1 MNSDLIDL
9 LWEGLL
15 ETLYM
20 VFWSS
25 LFALAMGIVLG
36 VTLVVTLVVTEKG
49 GILEAPKLHKTIG
62 TIINS
67 VRSLPLI
74 ILIVLLLPLSRL
86 IVGTTLGPTAAIV
99 SLSIGAAPFL
109 GRIIESALKEVSAG
123 KIEAAKSVGA
133 TPFTIIFRVLIPEA
147 MPALVRGITI
157 GIIGITEFTAVA
169 GAIGAGGLGSLAI
182 RFGYQ
187 RFREDVLIAT
197 VLIIIVLVQLI
208 QWSGDFLVKSINKK
222 RYKFE

>member
-1 MNSDLIDL
+1 MRDDLIDL
-9 LWEGLL
+9 LWKGLL

-25 LFALAMGIVLG
+25 LFALVLG
-36 VTLVVTLVVTEKG
+36 MTLGVTLVVTEKG
-49 GILEAPKLHKTIG
+49 GILEAPRLHKVISTL
-62 TIINS
+62 INS
-67 VRSLPLI
+67 VRSLPFI
-74 ILIVLLLPLSRL
+74 ILIVLLLPLSRWV
-86 IVGTTLGPTAAIV
+86 VGTTLGPTAAIV

-109 GRIIESALKEVSAG
+109 GRIIENTLKEVSPG
-123 KIEAAKSVGA
+123 KVEAAKSIGA
-133 TPFTIIFRVLIPEA
+133 PPFTIIFHVLIPEA
-147 MPALVRGITI
+147 LPALVRGITI

-187 RFREDVLIAT
+187 RFREDVLFAT
-197 VLIIIVLVQLI
+197 VILIILLVQLI
-208 QWSGDFLVKSINKK
+208 QWGGDFIAGQISKK

>member
-1 MNSDLIDL
+1 MRDDLIDL
-9 LWEGLL
+9 LWKGLL

-25 LFALAMGIVLG
+25 SFALVLG
-36 VTLVVTLVVTEKG
+36 MTLGVTLVVTEKG
-49 GILEAPKLHKTIG
+49 GILEAPRLHKVISTL
-62 TIINS
+62 INS
-67 VRSLPLI
+67 VRSLPFI
-74 ILIVLLLPLSRL
+74 ILIVLLLPLSRWV
-86 IVGTTLGPTAAIV
+86 VGTTLGPTAAIV

-109 GRIIESALKEVSAG
+109 GRIIENTLKEVSPG
-123 KIEAAKSVGA
+123 KVEAAKSIGA
-133 TPFTIIFRVLIPEA
+133 PPFTIIFHVLIPEA
-147 MPALVRGITI
+147 LPALVRGITI

-187 RFREDVLIAT
+187 RFREDVLFAT
-197 VLIIIVLVQLI
+197 VILIILLVQLI
-208 QWSGDFLVKSINKK
+208 QWGGDFIAGQISKK

>member
-1 MNSDLIDL
+1 MRDDLVEL

-25 LFALAMGIVLG
+25 LFALAIGIVLG
-36 VTLVVTLVVTEKG
+36 VTLVVTDKG
-49 GILEAPKLHKTIG
+49 SILEAPKLNKAIG
-62 TIINS
+62 TVING

-86 IVGTTLGPTAAIV
+86 IVGTSLGPTAAIV

-109 GRIIESALKEVSAG
+109 GRIIENSLKEVSAG
-123 KIEAAKSVGA
+123 KIEAAKAVGA

-147 MPALVRGITI
+147 LPALVRGITI

-197 VLIIIVLVQLI
+197 VILIILLVQLI
-208 QWSGDFLVKSINKK
+208 QWTGDYIAKSISKK

>member
-1 MNSDLIDL
+1 MNADLVDL

-25 LFALAMGIVLG
+25 LFALLIGMVLG
-36 VTLVVTLVVTEKG
+36 ITLVVTEKG
-49 GILEAPKLHKTIG
+49 GLLESPKLSKVIG
-62 TIINS
+62 SILNG
-67 VRSLPLI
+67 VRSLPFI

-86 IVGTTLGPTAAIV
+86 IVGTSLGPTAAIV

-109 GRIIESALKEVSAG
+109 ARIIENTLKEVSAG
-123 KIEAAKSVGA
+123 KMEAAKSVGA
-133 TPFTIIFRVLIPEA
+133 SPITIIFRVLIPEA
-147 MPALVRGITI
+147 MPALVRGVTI

-187 RFREDVLIAT
+187 RFREDVLIAS
-197 VLIIIVLVQLI
+197 VIIIILLVQVI
-208 QWSGDFLVKSINKK
+208 QWSGDSIVKAIHKK

>member
-1 MNSDLIDL
+1 MRADLIDL
-9 LWEGLL
+9 LWKGLL

-25 LFALAMGIVLG
+25 LFALVLG
-36 VTLVVTLVVTEKG
+36 MTLGVTLVVTEKG
-49 GILEAPKLHKTIG
+49 GILEAPRLHKVISTL
-62 TIINS
+62 INS
-67 VRSLPLI
+67 VRSLPFI
-74 ILIVLLLPLSRL
+74 ILIVLLLPLSRWV
-86 IVGTTLGPTAAIV
+86 VGTTLGPTAAIV

-109 GRIIESALKEVSAG
+109 GRIIENTLKEVSPG
-123 KIEAAKSVGA
+123 KVEAAKSIGA
-133 TPFTIIFRVLIPEA
+133 PPLTIIFHVLIPEA
-147 MPALVRGITI
+147 LPALVRGITI

-187 RFREDVLIAT
+187 RFREDVLFAT
-197 VLIIIVLVQLI
+197 VILIILLVQLI
-208 QWSGDFLVKSINKK
+208 QWGGDFIAGQISKK

>member
-9 LWEGLL
+9 FWEGLL

-36 VTLVVTLVVTEKG
+36 VTLVVTEKG

>member
-1 MNSDLIDL
+1 MKDDLLEL

-25 LFALAMGIVLG
+25 LFALAIGIVLG
-36 VTLVVTLVVTEKG
+36 VTLVVTEKG
-49 GILEAPKLHKTIG
+49 GILEAPKLNKAIG
-62 TIINS
+62 TVING

-86 IVGTTLGPTAAIV
+86 IVGTSLGPTAAIV

-109 GRIIESALKEVSAG
+109 GRIIENSLKEVSAG

-147 MPALVRGITI
+147 LPALVRGITI

-197 VLIIIVLVQLI
+197 VIVIILLVQII
-208 QWSGDFLVKSINKK
+208 QWSGDSLAKSIHKK

>member
-1 MNSDLIDL
+1 MKNDLIDL

-25 LFALAMGIVLG
+25 LFALLMGIVLG
-36 VTLVVTLVVTEKG
+36 VTLVVTEKG
-49 GILEAPKLHKTIG
+49 NILEAPKLNKAIG
-62 TIINS
+62 TLING

-109 GRIIESALKEVSAG
+109 GRIIESSLKEVSAG

-147 MPALVRGITI
+147 LPALVRGITI

-187 RFREDVLIAT
+187 RFREDVLFAT
-197 VLIIIVLVQLI
+197 VILIILLVQII
-208 QWSGDFLVKSINKK
+208 QWTGDFIVKSIHKK
-222 RYKFE
+222 RFKFE

>member
-1 MNSDLIDL
+1 MNADLVDL

-25 LFALAMGIVLG
+25 LFAFLIGMVLG
-36 VTLVVTLVVTEKG
+36 ITLVVTEKG
-49 GILEAPKLHKTIG
+49 GLLESPKLSKVIG
-62 TIINS
+62 SIING
-67 VRSLPLI
+67 VRSLPFI

-86 IVGTTLGPTAAIV
+86 IVGTSLGPTAAIV

-109 GRIIESALKEVSAG
+109 ARIIENSLKEVSAG
-123 KIEAAKSVGA
+123 KMEAAKSVGA
-133 TPFTIIFRVLIPEA
+133 SPITIIFRVLIPEA
-147 MPALVRGITI
+147 MPALVRGVTI

-197 VLIIIVLVQLI
+197 VIIIILLVQVI
-208 QWSGDFLVKSINKK
+208 QWSGDSIVKAIHKK

>member
-1 MNSDLIDL
+1 MNADLFEL
-9 LWEGLL
+9 LWEGLI

-25 LFALAMGIVLG
+25 LFALLIGMFLGI
-36 VTLVVTLVVTEKG
+36 TLVVTEKG
-49 GILEAPKLHKTIG
+49 GLLESPKLSKWIG
-62 TIINS
+62 TMING
-67 VRSLPLI
+67 VRSLPFI

-86 IVGTTLGPTAAIV
+86 IVGTSLGPTAAIV

-109 GRIIESALKEVSAG
+109 ARIIENSLKEVSAG
-123 KIEAAKSVGA
+123 KMEAAKSVGA
-133 TPFTIIFRVLIPEA
+133 SPITIIFRVLIPEA
-147 MPALVRGITI
+147 MPALVRGVTI

-197 VLIIIVLVQLI
+197 VIIIILLVQVI
-208 QWSGDFLVKSINKK
+208 QWSGDSIVKAIHKK

>member
-1 MNSDLIDL
+1 MNNDLFGL

-25 LFALAMGIVLG
+25 LFALMIGTVLG
-36 VTLVVTLVVTEKG
+36 ITLVVTEKG
-49 GILEAPKLHKTIG
+49 GLLESPKLSKSIG
-62 TIINS
+62 TIING

-86 IVGTTLGPTAAIV
+86 IVGTSLGPTAAIV

-109 GRIIESALKEVSAG
+109 ARIIENALKEVSAG
-123 KIEAAKSVGA
+123 KIEAAKAVGA

-147 MPALVRGITI
+147 LPALVRGVTI

-197 VLIIIVLVQLI
+197 VIIIILLVQLI
-208 QWSGDFLVKSINKK
+208 QWSGDTIVKSIHKK
-222 RYKFE
+222 RFNYE